1 MEDKEFHDKVNEM
14 FEGKLKRYVVRIKD
28 IANNKILTE
37 SDMNYDKV
45 LFDSNLNI
53 YKIDG
58 GMPVLVENQNFKAIL
73 L

>member
-14 FEGKLKRYVVRIKD
+14 FEGKLKRYVIRIKD
-28 IANNKILTE
+28 LANNKILTE